1 MLKQMNCT
9 MWGHA
14 KNGDSLF
21 FGSVPCVYKK
31 SYYFPEELSKE
42 RTTVIMAQISHEEI
56 GKRES
61 G

>member
-1 MLKQMNCT
+1 MNCT

-21 FGSVPCVYKK
+21 FGSVPCVYN
-31 SYYFPEELSKE
+31 PEELSKG